1 MSGRFFRSRRGAAVF
16 ALATVLLSCQIALA
30 ADIGQKAPDFKAPA
44 LDGKSR
50 LSLSAYRGK
59 VVYLDFW
66 ASWCPPCLTSLPQ
79 LEELRKQFP
88 SDQFQILA
96 VNVDQDPQK
105 ARKFLERTKVGYPSA
120 TDPRGSI
127 PTTFGIETMPTSFL
141 IDRGGVIRY
150 VHHGFRK
157 GDTAPL
163 RERIAQLIGTGA
175 PATPSAAVK
184 KTAPPASLKK

>member
-1 MSGRFFRSRRGAAVF
+1 MLRRFFRSRRGAA
-16 ALATVLLSCQIALA
+16 ALALA
-30 ADIGQKAPDFKAPA
+30 AGLLFGNDAPAADVGQKAPDFKAPA

-88 SDQFQILA
+88 ADQFQILA

-105 ARKFLERTKVGYPSA
+105 ARKFLERTRIGYPSA
-120 TDPRGSI
+120 TDPKGSI
-127 PTTFGIETMPTSFL
+127 PASFGIETMPTSFL
-141 IDRGGVIRY
+141 IDRNGVIRY

-163 RERIAQLIGTGA
+163 RERIAQLIGATA
-175 PATPSAAVK
+175 PAAARK
-184 KTAPPASLKK
+184 KPAPPAARAK